1 MDAEKKESLI
11 MKKIINN
18 KIYDT
23 GKAQKCGEYESTPYR
38 NDFHYFCET
47 LYRKKT
53 GEFFL
58 HGEGN
63 AASKYA
69 RSCGQNERCR
79 GEKIVPLTYEAAQQW
94 AEEHLDG
101 DSYIEIFGEPEED
114 DSVEALN
121 IRISS
126 AKMKKLRQAAG
137 RDELTLVALV
147 EKLIDNL

>member
-1 MDAEKKESLI
+1 
-11 MKKIINN
+11 MKKIIKN
-18 KIYDT
+18 KVYDT
-23 GKAQKCGEYESTPYR
+23 DTAQRLGDYAPNPYR
-38 NDFHYFCET
+38 SDFHYFCET

-69 RSCGQNERCR
+69 RSCGQNETCW
-79 GEKIVPLTYEAAQQW
+79 GEKIIPLTYEAAQQW

-114 DSVEALN
+114 GSIEALN

-126 AKMKKLRQAAG
+126 AKMKKLRQEAW

>member
-1 MDAEKKESLI
+1 
-11 MKKIINN
+11 MKKIIKN
-18 KIYDT
+18 KVYDT

-38 NDFHYFCET
+38 NDFHYFCEA

-69 RSCGQNERCR
+69 RSCGQNERCG

-101 DSYIEIFGEPEED
+101 DSYIEIFGELEED
-114 DSVEALN
+114 GSTEVLSISMPASVAAK
-121 IRISS
+121 IRQLAGQEGKTLS
-126 AKMKKLRQAAG
+126 AF
-137 RDELTLVALV
+137 LV
-147 EKLIDNL
+147 EKALG